1 MSIDTDFVK
10 LSKRIDRLRHTYEK
24 RAASEYR
31 VLYRDVQGV
40 LGKYATKY
48 ADAGGKLTFA
58 ELQKYDRLQKLEKEL
73 KNTIRKHHIE
83 IAKEIR
89 GATRASL
96 VTAHAGTMDIIGT
109 EAGRKIRGILNKE
122 TIAAIMQSPH
132 TGMKLNDRLEWRR
145 AELIRTT
152 QETMVRG
159 LVAGERYET
168 IARSLKDV
176 FEGDLNKTITIIR
189 TESHRAHEKGKAE
202 AVDRATSQGVTMTKT
217 WISSK
222 DERVRD
228 DHIGMDG
235 QTVPVDEDF
244 VAPDGSR
251 GPHPG
256 EMGSAAQ
263 DINCRCTVAYRV
275 VA

>member
-1 MSIDTDFVK
+1 
-10 LSKRIDRLRHTYEK
+10 
-24 RAASEYR
+24 
-31 VLYRDVQGV
+31 
-40 LGKYATKY
+40 
-48 ADAGGKLTFA
+48 
-58 ELQKYDRLQKLEKEL
+58 
-73 KNTIRKHHIE
+73 
-83 IAKEIR
+83 
-89 GATRASL
+89 
-96 VTAHAGTMDIIGT
+96 
-109 EAGRKIRGILNKE
+109 
-122 TIAAIMQSPH
+122 
-132 TGMKLNDRLEWRR
+132 
-145 AELIRTT
+145 
-152 QETMVRG
+152 MVRG

-189 TESHRAHEKGKAE
+189 TESHRAHETGKAE
-202 AVDRATSQGVTMTKT
+202 AVDRATKQGVKMVKV

-228 DHIGMDG
+228 DHISMDG